1 MAGGGTFLNKQ
12 KRKKRREKKKTNA
25 KLDQG
30 QLVLIRDETSMAAM
44 LNTFLLWLSSSFVL
58 ISFWFFKKKK
68 TYPSHSLYNLR

>member
-1 MAGGGTFLNKQ
+1 MVGGGTFLNKQ
-12 KRKKRREKKKTNA
+12 KRKKRREKKTNA

-58 ISFWFFKKKK
+58 ISF
-68 TYPSHSLYNLR
+68 